1 VPFDSTGK
9 VSFDDIYTA
18 PDPRPFFNT
27 LRALDYQ
34 IPQVAE
40 PYVATVI
47 EQFRADQRVAEPVVL
62 DVGCSYG
69 VNGAL
74 NRCETTLPELFEYYG
89 DAAALDRAAMLEHDR
104 GLVRSQAGRARFIG
118 LDTSAPALDYARE
131 AGFVDETIHAD
142 MEATDPDQ
150 HQQAL
155 LDDVDLVVST
165 GCVGYVT
172 EKTLVRIA
180 RGARPWMAHFVLRMF
195 SYEPMAD
202 SLAELGY
209 ETTSIHGVF
218 KQRRFASADEQA
230 QLLDTLSAAG
240 VDPQGLETEGWL
252 YAQLY
257 VSRPRGVG
265 TGLAPALSALRVR
278 G

>member
-1 VPFDSTGK
+1 MAFDSTGK

-18 PDPRPFFNT
+18 PDPRAFFDT
-27 LRALDYQ
+27 LRGLDYQ
-34 IPQVAE
+34 IPELAKPYFATLIDVYRAE
-40 PYVATVI
+40 RQA
-47 EQFRADQRVAEPVVL
+47 AEPVLL

-74 NRCETTLPELFEYYG
+74 RRCDLTMAELFEHYG
-89 DAAALDRAAMLEHDR
+89 DAAALDFAALLESDR
-104 GLVRSQAGRARFIG
+104 RLVRSASGTRLIG
-118 LDTSAPALDYARE
+118 LDVSAPALAYARA
-131 AGFVDETIHAD
+131 AGFVDEAIQAD
-142 MEATDPDQ
+142 FESTDPDSG
-150 HQQAL
+150 QQAL
-155 LDDVDLVVST
+155 LDSVDLVVST

-172 EKTLVRIA
+172 EKTLQRIA

-195 SYEPMAD
+195 SYEPVAQ

-218 KQRRFASADEQA
+218 RQRRFASVDEQA
-230 QLLDTLSAAG
+230 QILDTLSTVG

-257 VSRPRGVG
+257 VSRPRGAA
-265 TGLAPALSALRVR
+265 TGLAAALNNLRQR